1 MLRPSKY
8 LLGLSIIGFSIL
20 LIGCVT
26 SRENP
31 IDVSKLKIAYNVYY
45 DTANGNYEVFV
56 MNADG
61 SDKKNI
67 SNSKGIDWVYYAY
80 KDKIY
85 FASDRDTTYR
95 MYFLYEMDANGNNVR
110 KVSDLRLEDSYMGSR
125 TGGTEMVVSGRI
137 GRQIRQ
143 QLFLINIQD
152 GSYKQLTS
160 DTSASFN
167 DPVFLPD
174 EKQIVFRHRLKRRNF
189 QNEKAELWVMNDD
202 GTNKRQ
208 LTHYPE
214 TDTTAEW
221 HAYHAG
227 PPAVIPGKNKISY
240 MSYQNSNYSI
250 FSTSPEGKDVKQL
263 TSDELNEGWHS
274 WSPDGEWVVYDA
286 SDKNSIWF
294 DIWMMKADGSGLKKL
309 TDDWRFEQ
317 GPVFVEAPKN

>member
-1 MLRPSKY
+1 MLRPGKY
-8 LLGLSIIGFSIL
+8 LLGLAIIGFSIL

-26 SRENP
+26 SREHP

-110 KVSDLRLEDSYMGSR
+110 KVSDLRLEDSYVCSR
-125 TGGTEMVVSGRI
+125 KDGKEMIVSGRI
-137 GRQIRQ
+137 GKSIRQ

-152 GSYKQLTS
+152 GSYQQLTS
-160 DTSASFN
+160 DTAASFN

-221 HAYHAG
+221 HVYHAG
-227 PPAVIPGKNKISY
+227 PPVVIPGKNKISY

-250 FSTSPEGKDVKQL
+250 FSTSSEGQDVKQL
-263 TSDELNEGWHS
+263 TTDELNEGWHN
-274 WSPDGEWVVYDA
+274 WSPDGEWIVYDA
-286 SDKNSIWF
+286 SDKNSTWY
-294 DIWMMKADGSGLKKL
+294 DIWLMKADGSGLKKL